1 MLGWHVSIYRQTNGG
16 ASPATFESPE
26 GASLAVWQ
34 TDVDG
39 LDWLLALVKA
49 GKAID
54 LGGNGY
60 PYKYTAPAEHLF
72 PYFVQNPPRANK
84 YWLLGAG
91 DLVTDK
97 YVGKTVVDAS
107 AASECR
113 PEEWLLVVVW
123 DES

>member
-1 MLGWHVSIYRQTNGG
+1 MLGWHVSIYRQTDGG

-26 GASLAVWQ
+26 GTRLGVWQ

-60 PYKYTAPAEHLF
+60 PYRYTAPAEHLF
-72 PYFVQNPPRANK
+72 PYFIQNRPRANE

-91 DLVTDK
+91 DVVTDK
-97 YVGKTVVDAS
+97 YEGKTVIDS
-107 AASECR
+107 DAASECR
-113 PEEWLLVVVW
+113 PEEWLLVEVW